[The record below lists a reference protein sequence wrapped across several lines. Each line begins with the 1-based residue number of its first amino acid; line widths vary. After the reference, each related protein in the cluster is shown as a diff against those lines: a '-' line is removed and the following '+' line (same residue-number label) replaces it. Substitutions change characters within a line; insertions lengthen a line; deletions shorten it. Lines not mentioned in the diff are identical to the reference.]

1 MKTDCKKTERA
12 SPFPTRTGV
21 KGKLNFVYKNWC
33 EKLNFN
39 FIKKG
44 EEKNEKTKNIFD
56 DDGSCVFGYALLF
69 G

>member
-1 MKTDCKKTERA
+1 M
-12 SPFPTRTGV
+12 
-21 KGKLNFVYKNWC
+21 
-33 EKLNFN
+33 
-39 FIKKG
+39 KKG